1 MGRPSIPK
9 EVQKGEIV
17 SLRVQP
23 EDNLRYTVA
32 AYLKN
37 KTKSEHLLDAIKAF
51 SAEVEREDPERFKE
65 TMALYKNYRKKK
77 KAEATKK
84 KTTP

>member
-17 SLRVQP
+17 SVRVQP

-32 AYLKN
+32 TYLKS
-37 KTKSEHLLDAIKAF
+37 KTKSEHLLDEIKKF
-51 SAEVEREDPERFKE
+51 SAEVESEDPQRFKE
-65 TMALYKNYRKKK
+65 TMTLYKNYRKKK
-77 KAEATKK
+77 LAEKK
-84 KTTP
+84 KEA